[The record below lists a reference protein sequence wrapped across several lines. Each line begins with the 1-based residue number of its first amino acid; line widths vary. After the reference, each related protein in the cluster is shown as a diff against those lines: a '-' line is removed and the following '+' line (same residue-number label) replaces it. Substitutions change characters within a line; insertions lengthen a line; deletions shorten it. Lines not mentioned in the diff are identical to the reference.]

1 MTTFLSDISCCGSLN
16 QTTTFDDE
24 PKFRIAELEPTVS
37 TGMSVKTPNE
47 IMKDLLQLGINKK
60 SNLEVYEGIP
70 VEKVGRKKKDGV
82 DEYMAKLS
90 LYRPDHIL
98 ELLLAQQEAKPGLK
112 VTGRSQIWRST
123 FKYLD
128 ENIIKA
134 NEFEADT
141 RPSFSSFGNQE
152 FQQMLT
158 LLCQVNPFFASA
170 LTFSQENNT
179 LELIAYKEG
188 EHSESDS
195 LYLKLMRILS
205 SKNPSHNINVYFD
218 EDMKVRG
225 IQIIDQ
231 DGNERIA
238 EKDEM
243 DYYATSALY
252 NLLFYATAIHA
263 NFHILHDILSSG
275 IVKSTRHSKS
285 IATWADH
292 YDDHTT
298 IKYVEVA
305 ALYMDANLGR
315 KEFGAESFADRILT
329 GENGLGGNAEV
340 MQVLRQQLCLWMTLT
355 DTNDFMTK
363 FFFANFYDGIGTEE
377 KVFAILDKFEI
388 LTEYRKHAALVKD
401 SAEDLTTTM
410 KKDKFASFEKTE
422 QKLKLFMAKFDDGS
436 DNMCCINTI
445 SSWIQLW
452 NITNLT
458 EESTSS
464 FSRLSIIPE
473 IMRWRKIDEKY
484 WDHHDIELMCSMVA
498 TMIAP
503 TPRR

>member
-1 MTTFLSDISCCGSLN
+1 MTTFLRDISCCGSLN

-60 SNLEVYEGIP
+60 SNLEVYEGMP

-98 ELLLAQQEAKPGLK
+98 ELLLAQEEAKPGLK

-188 EHSESDS
+188 EHSE
-195 LYLKLMRILS
+195 
-205 SKNPSHNINVYFD
+205 
-218 EDMKVRG
+218 
-225 IQIIDQ
+225 
-231 DGNERIA
+231 
-238 EKDEM
+238 
-243 DYYATSALY
+243 
-252 NLLFYATAIHA
+252 
-263 NFHILHDILSSG
+263 
-275 IVKSTRHSKS
+275 
-285 IATWADH
+285 
-292 YDDHTT
+292 
-298 IKYVEVA
+298 
-305 ALYMDANLGR
+305 
-315 KEFGAESFADRILT
+315 
-329 GENGLGGNAEV
+329 
-340 MQVLRQQLCLWMTLT
+340 
-355 DTNDFMTK
+355 
-363 FFFANFYDGIGTEE
+363 
-377 KVFAILDKFEI
+377 
-388 LTEYRKHAALVKD
+388 
-401 SAEDLTTTM
+401 
-410 KKDKFASFEKTE
+410 
-422 QKLKLFMAKFDDGS
+422 
-436 DNMCCINTI
+436 
-445 SSWIQLW
+445 
-452 NITNLT
+452 
-458 EESTSS
+458 
-464 FSRLSIIPE
+464 
-473 IMRWRKIDEKY
+473 
-484 WDHHDIELMCSMVA
+484 
-498 TMIAP
+498 
-503 TPRR
+503 